1 MKELLNALQVVTD
14 VEEYDDIVMS
24 IAMLSSAH
32 MSTVSRLKNYLLN
45 EDGSIDEQILLAFGT
60 LGRHNDVAS
69 EVVMTIAQILSSS
82 SNNTTNLPF
91 LIHALGNTGSELI
104 IPYVSPFLFT
114 SNDTIQLTAIDA
126 LRTVSTDGS
135 VQKLF
140 STMIDEAVSVDSLMT
155 IVDSLIFPYQS
166 HLYYPEIVRPCDR
179 DDNHELT
186 AIEEELMEKIV
197 NITIE
202 FDDSE
207 LYSAVKKYLKYC
219 GTDRA
224 LELLKT
230 LSDHYQ
236 QYNDGRRAKRS
247 STTDW
252 SSTSDSFYNLVASHS
267 SRIADKIKYH
277 YHKAY
282 LWTKQLG
289 PSKINAKIAAG
300 GFSGVGLSG
309 YKIFAKG
316 VVKLQVYGRTY
327 EAVRMEFEN
336 RFDILTKTS
345 YTHKFVKVAGSVLLQ
360 KPKATPPPTPAP
372 KYSPT
377 KPPVYAQTNPPPA
390 PTLPTKNYPSKS
402 HPPSPPVITYPDDD
416 DLPEYGPPGQVAYYK
431 YRRSTGKPFEKTLK
445 SIKLFDVEFRIFV
458 WIGYLS
464 FYIESNI
471 NMDVSLLIEHQGAQT
486 AKAHGDFG
494 PVFSVSGGVSFT
506 FIVSNS

>member
-1 MKELLNALQVVTD
+1 MTNDA
-14 VEEYDDIVMS
+14 EEYENIVMS

-32 MSTVSRLKNYLLN
+32 SSSVSRLKNYLLN
-45 EDGSIDEQILLAFGT
+45 EDGSIDEQMLLAFGT
-60 LGRHNDVAS
+60 LGRHNNVAS

-82 SNNTTNLPF
+82 SNDTTNLPF

-126 LRTVSTDGS
+126 LRTVSTHGS

-140 STMIDEAVSVDSLMT
+140 SKMIDEAASVDSLMT

-166 HLYYPEIVRPCDR
+166 HLYYPEIVRPRDR

-186 AIEEELMEKIV
+186 AIEEELMGKIV
-197 NITIE
+197 NTTIE

-207 LYSAVKKYLKYC
+207 LYSAVKKYLKYY

-230 LSDHYQ
+230 LNDHYQ

-252 SSTSDSFYNLVASHS
+252 SSSGDSSYSLVASNS
-267 SRIADKIKYH
+267 SRIADEVNYP

-289 PSKINAKIAAG
+289 PKQINAQFTVG
-300 GFSGVGLSG
+300 GFSGIGETG

-316 VVKLQVYGRTY
+316 IVNLNVYGRTY
-327 EAVRMEFEN
+327 EAVRLEYMN
-336 RFDILTKTS
+336 RFEITTGLYSS
-345 YTHKFVKVAGSVLLQ
+345 YRYVKVAGSTLLSNSDQ
-360 KPKATPPPTPAP
+360 NI
-372 KYSPT
+372 YDSRESIN
-377 KPPVYAQTNPPPA
+377 QWSWN
-390 PTLPTKNYPSKS
+390 
-402 HPPSPPVITYPDDD
+402 
-416 DLPEYGPPGQVAYYK
+416 
-431 YRRSTGKPFEKTLK
+431 KTIK
-445 SIKLFDVEFRIFV
+445 SIQVFHEEFDIFV
-458 WIGYLS
+458 HVGILT
-464 FYIESNI
+464 FYIEGKANL
-471 NMDVSLLIEHQGAQT
+471 DVSLQIEQGTQMAI
-486 AKAHGDFG
+486 AEANCE
-494 PVFSVSGGVSFT
+494 PVFSVTGRTYLTLLV
-506 FIVSNS
+506 IIYCAYNS